1 MQACRVCAAVQL
13 SGGDTSAAMILL
25 TAVSSSLFE
34 TILFALVKEIRF
46 GRSQVDYF
54 TTAFSILS
62 QLDAFTTVVRVSD
75 PGIAAYHTA
84 TGQAAVVALVA
95 NVHWDFGI
103 DHAAAYH
110 TQAVAWK

>member
-1 MQACRVCAAVQL
+1 
-13 SGGDTSAAMILL
+13 MILL

-62 QLDAFTTVVRVSD
+62 QLDAFPTVVRVSD

-95 NVHWDFGI
+95 NVHGNLWI
-103 DHAAAYH
+103 HHAGTND
-110 TQAVAWK
+110 TQAVA